1 MVDAATIETDAPVT
15 VVRVKRHWARRLF
28 NEVLVLLLALLALAA
43 IGLVLL
49 DTSPGH
55 RFIVDRIGRLETA
68 TGLKIRIARIDGSIF
83 GNATLK
89 GVSVADPQGV
99 FLTSPEIEIDWAP
112 GTLHVV
118 GLSDGTVVGAVRLYP
133 LDADGLWKGDRLAV
147 LAEAR
152 VRRLGAE
159 LVRFAV
165 ATAGEQGGHTMV
177 AQIQLPNVQFFEHL
191 GWHADGPPAP
201 YHGVMHQ
208 PMAIPLAP
216 AP

>member
-1 MVDAATIETDAPVT
+1 VTISSSPTTASAVCRLADGPDEREAHFAVRRRVFVGDQALFAVTDKDE
-15 VVRVKRHWARRLF
+15 RDW
-28 NEVLVLLLALLALAA
+28 
-43 IGLVLL
+43 
-49 DTSPGH
+49 
-55 RFIVDRIGRLETA
+55 TA
-68 TGLKIRIARIDGSIF
+68 
-83 GNATLK
+83 
-89 GVSVADPQGV
+89 
-99 FLTSPEIEIDWAP
+99 

-118 GLSDGTVVGAVRLYP
+118 GLSDGVVVGAVRLYP

-147 LAEAR
+147 LPEAR

-165 ATAGEQGGHTMV
+165 ATAGAHGGHTMV
-177 AQIQLPNVQFFEHL
+177 AQIQLPNVPFFVHL

-208 PMAIPLAP
+208 PMAIPLVP